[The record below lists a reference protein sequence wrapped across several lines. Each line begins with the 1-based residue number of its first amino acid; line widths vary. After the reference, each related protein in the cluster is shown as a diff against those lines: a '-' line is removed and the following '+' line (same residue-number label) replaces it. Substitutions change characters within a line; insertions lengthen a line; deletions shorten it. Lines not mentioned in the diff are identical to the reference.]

1 MLKTTAAS
9 CRYSRQHLKG
19 PMSTDPQ
26 NFLRQFMSV
35 VAKTLA
41 PVVFLAFVS
50 MPVNLGRHAGVA
62 APCQVTSFLHMT

>member
-1 MLKTTAAS
+1 
-9 CRYSRQHLKG
+9 
-19 PMSTDPQ
+19 MSTDPQ

-50 MPVNLGRHAGVA
+50 MPFNLGRHAGVA